1 MEVRPLPPRPNLDQ
15 YKKQAGDLLKVC
27 RPGDRD
33 AIRAWAEEWFEG
45 CADLWVQ
52 TEARQRGIEV
62 TGGLRDL
69 VRREVIDRTEKS
81 IRDSKLSQARP
92 RLTDARFF
100 IARGHGFESWPRFAA
115 QIQALQSAHSPDA
128 KFEAAADAIVCG
140 DLPLLQRLLDQNPR
154 LITARSRRM
163 HHGTLL
169 HYVAANGIEGFR
181 QKTPGNIVEIAKLL
195 LDAGADVN
203 AACDAYGGGSV
214 VLLLAAT
221 SVHPERAGVQ
231 EHLLQLLLDYGA
243 RMEGPEGKPYALISG
258 CLANG
263 RGKAATFLAARGAPL
278 DLETAAGAG
287 RLDLVRGYFDDGG
300 TLKSNATM
308 QELQRGFLWACEY
321 GHRNVVEFLLAHG
334 ADLRDQSGTSETALH
349 WAVVAGDVAMIKL
362 LLDRGAPLED
372 LNGYGGTAL
381 AQAGWSFVNGD
392 SHLDYAPVFEVLL
405 ASGAK
410 IEDGWL
416 GWLDR
421 QEGRSAA
428 KKAAIADLLRRYG
441 ART

>member
-1 MEVRPLPPRPNLDQ
+1 MEAKPLPLRPSLEQ
-15 YKKQAGDLLKVC
+15 YKKHAKDLLRVSKS
-27 RPGDRD
+27 GNRD
-33 AIRAWAEEWFEG
+33 TIRAWAEQWFEG

-52 TEARQRGIEV
+52 TEARQRDIEV

-69 VRREVIDRTEKS
+69 VRREVVDRTEKS
-81 IRDSKLSQARP
+81 IQASKLSG
-92 RLTDARFF
+92 LTDAQFY

-128 KFEAAADAIVCG
+128 KFEAAADAIVAG
-140 DLPLLQRLLDQNPR
+140 DLPLLQRLLAENPQ
-154 LITARSRRM
+154 LITARSQRT

-169 HYVAANGIEGFR
+169 HYVAANGIEDFR

-231 EHLLQLLLDYGA
+231 EPLLQLLLDYGA

-263 RGKAATFLAARGAPL
+263 RGKAATFFAARGAPL

-287 RLDLVRGYFDDGG
+287 RLDLVTGYFDDDG
-300 TLKSNATM
+300 TLKSNATI

-321 GHRNVVEFLLAHG
+321 GHRDIVEFLLPRG
-334 ADLRDQSGTSETALH
+334 ADLRNQAGTSETALH
-349 WAVVAGDVAMIKL
+349 WAVIAGDVAMIKL
-362 LLDRGAPLED
+362 LLDRGAPLEE
-372 LNGYGGTAL
+372 LNGYGGTSL
-381 AQAGWSFVNGD
+381 GQAGWSFINGD
-392 SHLDYAPVFEVLL
+392 PRLDYAPVFEVLL
-405 ASGAK
+405 AAGAY

-416 GWLDR
+416 AWLDR
-421 QEGRSAA
+421 QEGRSAE

-441 ART
+441 ASV